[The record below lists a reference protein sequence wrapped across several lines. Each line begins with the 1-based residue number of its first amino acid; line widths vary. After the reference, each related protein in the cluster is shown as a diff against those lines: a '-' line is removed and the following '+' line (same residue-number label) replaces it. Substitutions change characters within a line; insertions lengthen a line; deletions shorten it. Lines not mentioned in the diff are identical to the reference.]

1 MKTFNHNI
9 YKQEIPA
16 SATVEGALV
25 IPLVVYAAAA
35 IIFMLQV
42 VAVKIQVSNAVYN
55 SIRRF
60 SRYAYVREALK
71 DMSDTDKTNALTSLE
86 KEDDNLGICRNGL
99 TIAEF
104 AGVFISELG
113 SDFAKSHYISGGNA
127 GWDFSGSQILKEN
140 SSICITLRYS
150 IKNPFDIFGLTKI
163 TMQEKTEADA
173 WLGER
178 YDRFTPSE
186 EVEDDEY
193 VYITES
199 GEVYHT
205 DPDCSYITR
214 DIKTANIED
223 LYDLRNAS
231 GSRYYECGKCAG
243 DAVVVYYTLYGEKYH
258 NSINCSDLQRNVIA
272 VKKDRIKG
280 MSLCSKCAEKSR
292 K

>member
-71 DMSDTDKTNALTSLE
+71 DMSDSDRTNALKSLE
-86 KEDDNLGICRNGL
+86 KEDDNLGICRSGL

-113 SDFAKSHYISGGNA
+113 SDFAKSHYIYGGNA
-127 GWDFSGSQILKEN
+127 GWDFSGSQILKED
-140 SSICITLRYS
+140 STICITLRYS
-150 IKNPFDIFGLTKI
+150 IKNPFDIFSLTRI
-163 TMQEKTEADA
+163 TMQEKM
-173 WLGER
+173 
-178 YDRFTPSE
+178 
-186 EVEDDEY
+186 
-193 VYITES
+193 IT
-199 GEVYHT
+199 V
-205 DPDCSYITR
+205 
-214 DIKTANIED
+214 
-223 LYDLRNAS
+223 
-231 GSRYYECGKCAG
+231 
-243 DAVVVYYTLYGEKYH
+243 
-258 NSINCSDLQRNVIA
+258 
-272 VKKDRIKG
+272 
-280 MSLCSKCAEKSR
+280 
-292 K
+292 